1 LAQLLALIPPSLS
14 PAPFY
19 LSGNLQSN
27 KEMQKMRYIGNI
39 KHHRYIHPV
48 QALAFWV
55 FFCKVKKKQKI
66 KKIK

>member
-1 LAQLLALIPPSLS
+1 
-14 PAPFY
+14 
-19 LSGNLQSN
+19 
-27 KEMQKMRYIGNI
+27 MRYIGNI